1 MFSRFHVS
9 LLRQR
14 ISLYETGFFKSFSL
28 GAFVVGV
35 GNLTV
40 GGTGKTPLVALAA
53 EILADAGEKVCVI
66 SRGYKRENPKTQ
78 IIVSDGER
86 ILTANARQAGDE
98 PLELARKLLGKAV
111 VISDANRVRAAKR
124 ARETLGATAF
134 VLDDAFQH
142 LRARRNANIAVIDAT
157 NPFGNRKLLP
167 FGSLREPL
175 DGLKRADAVVI
186 TRSDLVE
193 TTEIIES
200 LRAEIRK
207 YNSACPIF
215 VSTNRI
221 SNLIEAAKFFERNNF
236 TANYKSSVQEREIT
250 EQIKINCAKSEN
262 LKTVAENPKSKF
274 LAFCGLGNPQGF
286 FEHLRAENFDL
297 AATETFP
304 DHYFYRQSDV
314 EKLEETARKTGANAL
329 LTTAKDAVKLNDVKF
344 GVPCF
349 VAESETV
356 FAGENDFRGWLLAKL
371 EDAVKRF

>member
-1 MFSRFHVS
+1 MFSRLHAS

-14 ISLYETGFFKSFSL
+14 ISLYEKGFFKSFSL

-40 GGTGKTPLVALAA
+40 GGTGKTPIVALAA

-66 SRGYKRENPKTQ
+66 SRGYKRENAKTQ
-78 IIVSDGER
+78 VVVSDGEK
-86 ILTANARQAGDE
+86 ILANVRQAGDE

-157 NPFGNRKLLP
+157 NPFGNGRLLP
-167 FGSLREPL
+167 FGILREPL
-175 DGLKRADAVVI
+175 DGLKRADAVII

-193 TTEIIES
+193 KVETIEN
-200 LRAEIRK
+200 LRAEIRRH
-207 YNSACPIF
+207 NRACPIF

-221 SNLIEAAKFFERNNF
+221 SNLIETANFFEKNDCA
-236 TANYKSSVQEREIT
+236 ANYKASVEERET
-250 EQIKINCAKSEN
+250 NGSNSEYSKS
-262 LKTVAENPKSKF
+262 VAGNPKSKF
-274 LAFCGLGNPQGF
+274 LAFCGLGNPRGF
-286 FEHLRAENFDL
+286 FEQLRRENFDL
-297 AATETFP
+297 AATESFP

-314 EKLEETARKTGANAL
+314 EKLEETARKKGVNAL
-329 LTTAKDAVKLNDVKF
+329 LTTAKDAVKFTDLKF
-344 GVPCF
+344 KLPCL
-349 VAESETV
+349 VAESKIV
-356 FAGENDFRGWLLAKL
+356 FAGGNDFRGWLLARL
-371 EDAVKRF
+371 GEARGVFEMRRF